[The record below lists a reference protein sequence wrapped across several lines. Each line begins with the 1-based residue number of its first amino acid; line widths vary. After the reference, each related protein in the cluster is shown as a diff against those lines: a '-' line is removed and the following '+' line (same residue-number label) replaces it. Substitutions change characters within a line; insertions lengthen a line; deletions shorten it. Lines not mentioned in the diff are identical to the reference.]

1 MSEVLSDWMTNKD
14 HSLYDKNWFYTDED
28 GNRVQKFEYSGV
40 RESIQ
45 RGAYRNWEKRI
56 NGNAREET
64 NVDWWDTGTARDGRT
79 DLIDPKEAVPWARF
93 LWGGEEPWAWERR
106 NAWKENLQLQA
117 KCQTLLPTEQGQY
130 QDHREDRAR

>member
-45 RGAYRNWEKRI
+45 RGAYRRWEKGI
-56 NGNAREET
+56 NGNARKES
-64 NVDWWDTGTARDGRT
+64 NVEWWDTDTARDGRT

-106 NAWKENLQLQA
+106 NAWEDLQSMEG
-117 KCQTLLPTEQGQY
+117 TL
-130 QDHREDRAR
+130 AWSFS